1 MSYIKKSAFFCILSL
16 FLLTLSSCSVKNS
29 VKTSGNTSS
38 SETMAKN
45 QDIQKIE
52 LNDENWNNYFEI
64 REENIPGYDK
74 FGDLSGFAHMY
85 SLCIKKDVQISDPNI
100 YDFEITVEY
109 SSTIS
114 HPTIEYDCSNQ
125 TFSIIDDG
133 DEQRTTINQTS
144 ISAYGYIHN
153 NSEYIVEDGYTK
165 NYHKNGHL
173 KVLEYDTFKNGGNSP
188 TERDFYTDVHITRVT
203 GNLNIINN

>member
-1 MSYIKKSAFFCILSL
+1 MSYIKKIVYFCVFPLL
-16 FLLTLSSCSVKNS
+16 LLTLSSCSAKNS
-29 VKTSGNTSS
+29 EKASENTLS
-38 SETMAKN
+38 SETMVKN
-45 QDIQKIE
+45 KDIQKIE
-52 LNDENWNNYFEI
+52 LNNENWNNYLEI

-85 SLCIKKDVQISDPNI
+85 SLCIKKDVQIADPNM

-125 TFSIIDDG
+125 TFSIIDNG

-144 ISAYGYIHN
+144 ISAYTYIHN
-153 NSEYIVEDGYTK
+153 NSEYIIEDGYTK
-165 NYHKNGHL
+165 NYHDNGHL
-173 KVLEYDTFKNGGNSP
+173 EVLEYDTFKNGGYSP
-188 TERDFYTDVHITRVT
+188 TETDFYTDVHITRVT

>member
-1 MSYIKKSAFFCILSL
+1 MSYVKKSAFFCILSL
-16 FLLTLSSCSVKNS
+16 FLLTLSSCSVKNR

-52 LNDENWNNYFEI
+52 LNDENWNDYFEI

-85 SLCIKKDVQISDPNI
+85 SLCIKKDVQIADPNI

-165 NYHKNGHL
+165 NYHENGHL
-173 KVLEYDTFKNGGNSP
+173 KVLEYDTFKNGGNSQ

-203 GNLNIINN
+203 GNLNIIYN

>member
-1 MSYIKKSAFFCILSL
+1 MSHVKKKCFFCILPL
-16 FLLTLSSCSVKNS
+16 FLLTLSSCSVKKS
-29 VKTSGNTSS
+29 IKTSENTSS
-38 SETMAKN
+38 SETMTKN

-52 LNDENWNNYFEI
+52 LNSENWNDYLEI
-64 REENIPGYDK
+64 REENIPEYDK

-85 SLCIKKDVQISDPNI
+85 SLCIKKDVQIADPNI

-133 DEQRTTINQTS
+133 DEQRTTINQAY
-144 ISAYGYIHN
+144 ISAYAYIHN
-153 NSEYIVEDGYTK
+153 NNEYIVEDGYTK
-165 NYHKNGHL
+165 DYHDNGHL
-173 KVLEYDTFKNGGNSP
+173 KVLEYDTFKNGGYSP
-188 TERDFYTDVHITRVT
+188 TETDFYTDVRITRVT